1 MTYFPLKETDT
12 SGITSLALPILIMTL
27 GKRGSASY
35 CLHLLFG
42 WREWEIITDQIV
54 RDKAPQLGG
63 GQLAKVGPSE
73 LFPHMPLAF
82 APQQKSRSKGRSPQL
97 LSSESSICIAN
108 RARWGGQ
115 TKMGRMGNDV
125 HARVKVLPKQER
137 V

>member
-63 GQLAKVGPSE
+63 AVG
-73 LFPHMPLAF
+73 
-82 APQQKSRSKGRSPQL
+82 KSGPFRAVSPYA
-97 LSSESSICIAN
+97 SGIRTPTE
-108 RARWGGQ
+108 
-115 TKMGRMGNDV
+115 V
-125 HARVKVLPKQER
+125 
-137 V
+137 